1 MQPPAT
7 SRSKK
12 GEEEDTSPPL
22 KHSNGK
28 DQRIKDEKNLKVNKR
43 ERGGVFPGEWC
54 VLPRGVY
61 LPEGVCFPGGAPA
74 GGGIPA
80 CTEADTPP
88 PPTVNRMTDRCL

>member
-54 VLPRGVY
+54 VLPGGCTCQRGCASQGVH
-61 LPEGVCFPGGAPA
+61 LPGEVSQHALRQ
-74 GGGIPA
+74 
-80 CTEADTPP
+80 TPP
-88 PPTVNRMTDRCL
+88 PCEQND